1 MKVSCERRL
10 VELSC
15 FKALR
20 LCLSSLES
28 YYSVFAECCMTAC
41 FDGVLGE
48 WFKWRIYH
56 ARRALAMRACLWQ
69 LLLMCR
75 ERADTIV

>member
-1 MKVSCERRL
+1 
-10 VELSC
+10 
-15 FKALR
+15 
-20 LCLSSLES
+20 
-28 YYSVFAECCMTAC
+28 MTAC

-75 ERADTIV
+75 ERADTNHYCKARSKSGWPALARLCTA